1 MVCYARPASR
11 LAAIVLV
18 AWLVFAVPVSHFFD
32 TAALVTAVMVATVGA
47 AVAAAVAFAT
57 FISVRRRR
65 AAAGGCVSCQFR
77 CQHAMT
83 GPARTGPARTGP
95 ARTGPART
103 GPGGRLWLV
112 TTADR
117 RPPEPAHPGA
127 PGHRSTAPARSVPIM
142 LPIPAV
148 RSAAGDPA
156 APRWPDRPAYRATRV
171 SRRAHEAAR
180 VRSRGRAGSPALA
193 RPARIPST

>member
-11 LAAIVLV
+11 LAAILLV

-32 TAALVTAVMVATVGA
+32 TAALVMAVTVATSGA
-47 AVAAAVAFAT
+47 AVAAALAFAT
-57 FISVRRRR
+57 FMSVRRRR
-65 AAAGGCVSCQFR
+65 GAAGGCVSCQFR

-83 GPARTGPARTGP
+83 GPGR
-95 ARTGPART
+95 
-103 GPGGRLWLV
+103 RLWLV

-127 PGHRSTAPARSVPIM
+127 PGHRSTAPARSVPM
-142 LPIPAV
+142 SLPMPAV
-148 RSAAGDPA
+148 RSAAGDPT
-156 APRWPDRPAYRATRV
+156 APRWPDRPAYRDTQV
-171 SRRAHEAAR
+171 SRRAHRAAH
-180 VRSRGRAGSPALA
+180 VRARGRAGSPALA